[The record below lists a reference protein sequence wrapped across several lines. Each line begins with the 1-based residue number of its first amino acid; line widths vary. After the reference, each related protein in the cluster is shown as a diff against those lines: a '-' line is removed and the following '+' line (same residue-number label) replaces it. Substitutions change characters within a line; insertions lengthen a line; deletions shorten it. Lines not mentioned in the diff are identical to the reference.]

1 MGEGKGGTGRTGHK
15 RKRVQGD
22 DDNIAKEEDMEE
34 GKPVPRDKPKSW
46 RREQLGKKVDKEI
59 YRKKRHKSVDGVQ
72 WSA

>member
-22 DDNIAKEEDMEE
+22 DDNHAEEDMEE
-34 GKPVPRDKPKSW
+34 SKPAPRDKSKSR

-59 YRKKRHKSVDGVQ
+59 YRKKRQKSADGVQ